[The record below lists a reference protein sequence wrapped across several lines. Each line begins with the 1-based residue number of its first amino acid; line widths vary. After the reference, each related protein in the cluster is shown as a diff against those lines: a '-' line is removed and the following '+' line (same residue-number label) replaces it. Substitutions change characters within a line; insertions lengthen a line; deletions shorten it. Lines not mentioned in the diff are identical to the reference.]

1 MKTVQSTAARFS
13 ENGCESAVRR
23 SGLYLNLLL
32 MEKQAKNNPEVDKLI
47 AVGYPFF
54 KPVREKSSFP
64 AARYREP
71 PRVERRCVRRM

>member
-1 MKTVQSTAARFS
+1 
-13 ENGCESAVRR
+13 
-23 SGLYLNLLL
+23 